1 MLKFFRQIRRR
12 LIINGKLKSYSAYA
26 VGEILLVMI
35 GILLAI
41 QVNNWNEARKER
53 ELEKSYLTN
62 LKKDLLRDKKDLTDI
77 VEKRKKKVEAFNMLL
92 DQVDA
97 DTPSEY
103 PADMKSYFFTM
114 GGWIT
119 FNPNENAITEILSS
133 GDLRVIKTQQIKDD
147 LLELRNR
154 YLKLENVREHLRR
167 EYEEYI
173 YNTIYTVEDFR
184 MLLTEEEAKKFMYT
198 ILQIPTFTNGMISAS
213 RNQNELIR
221 QSEKILDLIDNLL
234 SQIEEELNR

>member
-1 MLKFFRQIRRR
+1 M
-12 LIINGKLKSYSAYA
+12 LKSYSAYA

-41 QVNNWNEARKER
+41 QVNNRNEARKE
-53 ELEKSYLTN
+53 
-62 LKKDLLRDKKDLTDI
+62 
-77 VEKRKKKVEAFNMLL
+77 
-92 DQVDA
+92 
-97 DTPSEY
+97 
-103 PADMKSYFFTM
+103 
-114 GGWIT
+114 
-119 FNPNENAITEILSS
+119 
-133 GDLRVIKTQQIKDD
+133 
-147 LLELRNR
+147 
-154 YLKLENVREHLRR
+154 REHLRR

-184 MLLTEEEAKKFMYT
+184 MLLTEKGAKKFMYT

-213 RNQNELIR
+213 RNQNTLIR